1 MERAKEICAIAVA
14 TNADALI
21 ILIKGGREMKNKIE
35 FTMIYEYEDREY
47 TSFSLFDEGT
57 KIDDMIYTCCK
68 FLEVFYHCHREDI
81 VITEIRIKKRA
92 F

>member
-1 MERAKEICAIAVA
+1 
-14 TNADALI
+14 
-21 ILIKGGREMKNKIE
+21 MKNKIE
-35 FTMIYEYEDREY
+35 FTMVYEYDGREY

-57 KIDDMIYTCCK
+57 KIDDMIDTCCK
-68 FLEVFYHCHREDI
+68 FMEVFYKCHREDI

>member
-1 MERAKEICAIAVA
+1 MV
-14 TNADALI
+14 
-21 ILIKGGREMKNKIE
+21 
-35 FTMIYEYEDREY
+35 YEYDGREY
-47 TSFSLFDEGT
+47 TSFSVFDEGT
-57 KIDDMIYTCCK
+57 KIDDMVYTCCK